1 MASPINSGTMMSNPC
16 PSTFL
21 DKNRIIAAEL
31 NITNNEKKYSPGSN
45 FAKWM
50 LQEIKRLIANIMS
63 GSRSVN
69 TEILNCFHPMPGTE
83 NNGNRTWMAATG
95 ENEYTVIEQTG
106 GKSFK
111 VI

>member
-1 MASPINSGTMMSNPC
+1 
-16 PSTFL
+16 
-21 DKNRIIAAEL
+21 
-31 NITNNEKKYSPGSN
+31 
-45 FAKWM
+45 M

-69 TEILNCFHPMPGTE
+69 TEILNYFHPMPGTE
-83 NNGNRTWMAATG
+83 NNGNRTRMAATG

-111 VI
+111 VIQFDAGEKKYKKNSKRNIIFWSGCGDYYQIAV

>member
-69 TEILNCFHPMPGTE
+69 TEILNYFHPCLL
-83 NNGNRTWMAATG
+83 
-95 ENEYTVIEQTG
+95 YT
-106 GKSFK
+106 SPSPRD
-111 VI
+111 